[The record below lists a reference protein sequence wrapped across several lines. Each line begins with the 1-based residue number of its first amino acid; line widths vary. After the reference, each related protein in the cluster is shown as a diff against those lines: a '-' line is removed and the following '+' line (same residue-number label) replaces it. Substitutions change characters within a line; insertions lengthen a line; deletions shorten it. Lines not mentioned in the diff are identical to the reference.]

1 MYSIT
6 FLLKPTNADTNPY
19 GNSRQNR
26 GKASL
31 TQTYPMM
38 GESDGKCRKRY
49 VDCLS
54 GIIHSHGHYSDEC
67 KVLGDFGDKYV
78 KYKPTKDSGNHT
90 VPRNKFNKQQ

>member
-54 GIIHSHGHYSDEC
+54 EKLKICLIHGIRHSSDE
-67 KVLGDFGDKYV
+67 
-78 KYKPTKDSGNHT
+78 
-90 VPRNKFNKQQ
+90 